1 MLGIHGHFNPTA
13 QIAEEMVKRG
23 YDVVYVIGHEFEAK
37 IKQIGAEWVPTLSA
51 FELVTP
57 EFQKEIVKL
66 EPSLRGVLYSQ
77 EHIFLKPM
85 PERAQIIQNT
95 LESLRQREPERQ
107 IIVLDEALSM
117 AIYPFKLGKPPPKGF
132 KEFPKTISF
141 NVIPLFI
148 KSRDTAPFLL
158 GVPPDSSEAGRQRNE
173 ELWKEVMA
181 AEFGEYVEIQ
191 NKYLKEAGATRFP
204 EVPFDA
210 WVTAKDVCFQMCI
223 PSLEHPRSDLPS
235 SVRFAGCVPKKPL
248 DPSYQYPDWWPE
260 LASSKGKKI
269 VFVAQ
274 GTIAVNYEELVIPTL
289 VGLADREDL
298 LVVAT
303 LGIRGAKLA
312 DDFRLPS
319 NARLHDYLPYDPIL
333 ELADVFVSNGGYG
346 SLTHTV
352 TNGVPQVLSG
362 VTEDKLEVGIRA
374 ERAGLAV
381 NLGMRT
387 PTPEQVAK
395 AVDVVLSDPKYKEVA
410 LALKEEN
417 DGYDTFGIIEN
428 QILEF
433 TEPRKS

>member
-1 MLGIHGHFNPTA
+1 MLGIHGHFNPVA

-23 YDVVYVIGHEFEAK
+23 YDVVFVIGHEFEAK
-37 IKQIGAEWVPTLSA
+37 VKQIGAEWVPTLSA

-57 EFQKEIVKL
+57 EFQREIVKL
-66 EPSLRGVLYSQ
+66 EPSLRGVVYSQ
-77 EHIFLKPM
+77 TNIFLKPM

-95 LESLRQREPERQ
+95 LENLRQREPDRQ

-132 KEFPKTISF
+132 KEFPKTIAF
-141 NVIPLFI
+141 NVIPLYV

-158 GVPPDSSEAGRQRNE
+158 GIPPDSSEAGRRRNE
-173 ELWKEVMA
+173 ELWKKVMA
-181 AEFGEYVEIQ
+181 AEYGELVEVQ
-191 NKYLKEAGATRFP
+191 KRYLKEAGATRFP
-204 EVPFDA
+204 EVYFDA
-210 WVTAKDVCFQMCI
+210 WATTKDVCFQMCI
-223 PSLEHPRSDLPS
+223 PSLEHARSDLPS

-248 DPSYQYPDWWPE
+248 DPSYQFPDWWPE
-260 LASSKGKKI
+260 VVSSKGTKKI

-289 VGLADREDL
+289 IGLADREDL

-319 NARLHDYLPYDPIL
+319 NARVHDFLPYDPIL
-333 ELADVFVSNGGYG
+333 ELADVFVCNGGYG

-352 TNGVPQVLSG
+352 INGVPQVLSG

-374 ERAGLAV
+374 EKAGLAV
-381 NLGMRT
+381 NLGVRT

-395 AVDVVLSDPKYKEVA
+395 AVDAVLSDPRYKEVA
-410 LALKEEN
+410 LELKAEN
-417 DGYDTFGIIEN
+417 DGYDTFAIIEN
-428 QILEF
+428 QIREF
-433 TEPRKS
+433 TEQKN